1 MVDRQDKPASLGLVT
16 TRLRTGL
23 ASLEAE
29 APTAVHTPPTRVS
42 AIASEPYIGSVRP
55 VTLTRR
61 GVAFK
66 DPTRVRTK
74 PRVRKRRKR

>member
-23 ASLEAE
+23 AGLEAE
-29 APTAVHTPPTRVS
+29 APTTVHTPPTRVS
-42 AIASEPYIGSVRP
+42 AIASEPYIGTVRP
-55 VTLTRR
+55 ETLACR

-66 DPTRVRTK
+66 DPTGVGAK
-74 PRVRKRRKR
+74 PRVRKRRK